1 MMQFV
6 HSHSPQVT
14 QLLKDLGLADQ
25 PVLSIKLTAEGRL
38 ITLRVE
44 WYSEDLTE
52 EVKCKVW
59 TMPVPAD
66 FDPTPILQ
74 SCLVSRLESTIE
86 AGTICTASIQAELTP
101 KAFEAVANLMKA
113 THGNH

>member
-1 MMQFV
+1 MTQFV
-6 HSHSPQVT
+6 HSHSPQVI

-25 PVLSIKLTAEGRL
+25 LIASVKLTAEGRL
-38 ITLRVE
+38 ITLCVE
-44 WYSEDLTE
+44 WYSEDPAE
-52 EVKCKVW
+52 EVKRKVW

-74 SCLVSRLESTIE
+74 GCLVSRLESTIE

-101 KAFEAVANLMKA
+101 EAFEAVANLMKA